1 MSGDVLAARGL
12 WFGYA
17 DAWVLRGVDLE
28 VRRGETV
35 GLWGPS
41 GCGKSTLGGLL
52 AGRLSPDRGEIRTP
66 APTSR
71 AHPVQLVS
79 QHADRA
85 VNPRW
90 RIREVLAEASPDLEP
105 VLASGLIAEE
115 WLRAHPHEL
124 SGGELQRV
132 NLARALL
139 ARPAY
144 LVADEISAS
153 LDAITQVRIWEIL
166 LAGVRRGDHGVL
178 AISHDA
184 ALLDAVADRVVALAD
199 LQAPAQPA

>member
-79 QHADRA
+79 QHAERA

-105 VLASGLIAEE
+105 VLASGLISEE

-139 ARPAY
+139 ARPSY
-144 LVADEISAS
+144 VVADEISAS
-153 LDAITQVRIWEIL
+153 LDAITQVRIWELL
-166 LAGVRRGDHGVL
+166 LARVRRGDLGVL

-184 ALLDAVADRVVALAD
+184 PLLDAVADRVVALAD
-199 LQAPAQPA
+199 LQPPVDA

>member
-1 MSGDVLAARGL
+1 MSGDVLAARDL

-17 DAWVLRGVDLE
+17 ESWVLRGVDLE
-28 VRRGETV
+28 IRRGETV

-52 AGRLSPDRGEIRTP
+52 AGRLTPDRGQVVTPPRTG
-66 APTSR
+66 R
-71 AHPVQLVS
+71 AHPVQLIS
-79 QHADRA
+79 QHAERA

-90 RIREVLAEASPDLEP
+90 RIRDVLAEASTDLEP
-105 VLASGLIAEE
+105 VLASGLVSED

-139 ARPAY
+139 ARPTY

-153 LDAITQVRIWEIL
+153 LDAITQVQIWELL

-184 ALLDAVADRVVALAD
+184 ALLEAVADRVVALAD